1 MVKRA
6 NSKFAEMTLTAKVPF
21 GSWSFLG
28 GACVVLISVRAGGSA
43 GCSCVWKDWT
53 MSSTF
58 SVYSSFLRNNGI
70 LSLLCLVLINNF

>member
-1 MVKRA
+1 MASLKISGLMVKRA
-6 NSKFAEMTLTAKVPF
+6 NSKFAEMTLMVKVPF

-53 MSSTF
+53 MF
-58 SVYSSFLRNNGI
+58 FYFFCFFL
-70 LSLLCLVLINNF
+70 FFKK